1 MVVFY
6 FIIIN
11 IIMIFINIF
20 FMMFSMISIEINNF
34 QIVGLDKI
42 IDLLLNIKSKSYI
55 KLLNYIN
62 FKIIIRMR
70 LFGKITLIKITL
82 KSELIK
88 KIIKKVI
95 LKNDAKLNSKNNIEN
110 KLIFK
115 AKKELKNVPKN
126 KSKDKLK
133 NESNTKTETKIT
145 DDVKNNVII
154 NPNNKKKSKNAFKNF
169 FIKLISKL
177 ILKFFKIAEIKLN
190 CSIGL
195 SRADITSIMAG
206 FLNFL
211 ISSLVA
217 YYFTKD
223 GKKKIEIESN
233 DIKYYINP
241 IYSEKVEIKLCF
253 IAGISSKM
261 Y

>member
-1 MVVFY
+1 
-6 FIIIN
+6 
-11 IIMIFINIF
+11 
-20 FMMFSMISIEINNF
+20 MMFSIVSIEINNF
-34 QIVGLDKI
+34 EIVGLDKI
-42 IDLLLNIKSKSYI
+42 IDLLLNIKLKSYIKLLNYINFKIIINIKLKSYI

-95 LKNDAKLNSKNNIEN
+95 SKNDSKLNSKKNIEN
-110 KLIFK
+110 KSIYK
-115 AKKELKNVPKN
+115 AKKELKNISKN
-126 KSKDKLK
+126 KSEDKLK
-133 NESNTKTETKIT
+133 NALKKKAKINLT
-145 DDVKNNVII
+145 D
-154 NPNNKKKSKNAFKNF
+154 KKKSKNAFKNF
-169 FIKLISKL
+169 CIKLISKL
-177 ILKFFKIAEIKLN
+177 ILKFFKIAEIKLH

-217 YYFTKD
+217 YYFTK
-223 GKKKIEIESN
+223 GLNQMI
-233 DIKYYINP
+233 
-241 IYSEKVEIKLCF
+241 
-253 IAGISSKM
+253 
-261 Y
+261 

>member
-1 MVVFY
+1 
-6 FIIIN
+6 
-11 IIMIFINIF
+11 
-20 FMMFSMISIEINNF
+20 MMFSMISIEINNF

-42 IDLLLNIKSKSYI
+42 IDLLLNIKLKSYI

-88 KIIKKVI
+88 KIIIKVI
-95 LKNDAKLNSKNNIEN
+95 SKNDSKLNSKKNIEN
-110 KLIFK
+110 KS
-115 AKKELKNVPKN
+115 E
-126 KSKDKLK
+126 DKLK
-133 NESNTKTETKIT
+133 NALKKKAKINLT
-145 DDVKNNVII
+145 D
-154 NPNNKKKSKNAFKNF
+154 KKKSKNAFKNF
-169 FIKLISKL
+169 CIKLISKL
-177 ILKFFKIAEIKLN
+177 ILKFFKIAEIKLH

>member
-1 MVVFY
+1 MIQIYMVVFY

-42 IDLLLNIKSKSYI
+42 IDLLLNIKLKSYI

-95 LKNDAKLNSKNNIEN
+95 SKNDSKLNSKKNIEN
-110 KLIFK
+110 KSIYK
-115 AKKELKNVPKN
+115 AKKELKNISKN
-126 KSKDKLK
+126 KSEDKLK
-133 NESNTKTETKIT
+133 NALKKKAKINLT
-145 DDVKNNVII
+145 D
-154 NPNNKKKSKNAFKNF
+154 KKKSKNAFKNF
-169 FIKLISKL
+169 CIKLISKL
-177 ILKFFKIAEIKLN
+177 ILKFFKIAEIKLD

-195 SRADITSIMAG
+195 SRADITSMMAG

-223 GKKKIEIESN
+223 NKKKIEIESS

>member
-95 LKNDAKLNSKNNIEN
+95 SKNDSKLNSKNNIQN
-110 KLIFK
+110 KLIYK

-126 KSKDKLK
+126 KSEDKLK
-133 NESNTKTETKIT
+133 KKAKINLT
-145 DDVKNNVII
+145 D
-154 NPNNKKKSKNAFKNF
+154 KKKSKNAFKNF

-177 ILKFFKIAEIKLN
+177 ILKFFKIAEIKLD